1 MAEHFKNYIGG
12 EWVDAISGE
21 TFENINPSNVEEVIG
36 IFPRSGREDVNRA
49 VGAALD
55 ALEGWKATPPPE
67 RGEILLRAARLLDER
82 RDELASVISR
92 ENGKTKG
99 SCVGEVQSALDM
111 ANYMAGEGRRM
122 FGKTTHSALRKRFAM
137 TKRYPIGVVGII
149 LPFNFPMALSG
160 WRVFPALI
168 CGNTVV
174 LKSDE
179 YSPETTVHFVRIL
192 EEAGIPKGVVNLV
205 HGFGPEVGEAITTH
219 PDIAL
224 VSFTGSSATGRRVA
238 ENCVKRGA
246 KVSLELGGKNGV
258 IVMDDADLELA
269 VDGVVC
275 GAFSVSGQ
283 RCTAT
288 GRVIVHRDVYD
299 RFLSMLTERTEKLKV
314 GPADD
319 ESSEV
324 TPLINNKQLE
334 RVLGFIERAKQDGC
348 RVVTGGEQLTGG
360 VYDKGY
366 YVEPT
371 IIECDSPDKEIA
383 REEVFGPVLTV
394 LKAENYDDA
403 VKILNRSP
411 YGLSASIFT
420 KDVTRAFNFFDDAE
434 AGVCYINA
442 PTFGS
447 EPHMPF
453 GGVKDSGQGYREVGW
468 AAVETYSEVKTLYVD
483 YSAKIQ
489 NVQFVEED

>member
-1 MAEHFKNYIGG
+1 MAERFKNYIGG
-12 EWVDAISGE
+12 EWMAATTGQ
-21 TFENINPSNVEEVIG
+21 TFDNINPSNIGEVIG
-36 IFPRSGREDVNRA
+36 TFPRSTREDVDMA

-55 ALEGWKATPPPE
+55 ALERWKSTPPPQ
-67 RGEILLRAARLLDER
+67 RGEILYGAARLLDER
-82 RDELASVISR
+82 RDELAAIISR

-99 SCVGEVQSALDM
+99 SCIGEVQSALDM

-122 FGKTTHSALRKRFAM
+122 FGRTTHSGLTKRFAM

-192 EEAGIPKGVVNLV
+192 EEAGLPRGVLNLV
-205 HGFGPEVGEAITTH
+205 HGFGGEVGEAITTH
-219 PDIAL
+219 PDMAL
-224 VSFTGSSATGRRVA
+224 VSFTGSTATGRRVA
-238 ENCVKRGA
+238 ENCVSRGA

-258 IVMDDADLELA
+258 VVMSDADLELA
-269 VDGVVC
+269 ADGVVC

-288 GRVIVHRDVYD
+288 GRVVVHRDVYD

-348 RVVTGGEQLTGG
+348 RIVTGGRQLTGG
-360 VYDKGY
+360 VYDRGY

-371 IIECDSPDKEIA
+371 IIECDSPTKEIA

-394 LKAENYDDA
+394 LEAEDYQDA
-403 VKILNRSP
+403 LSILNHSS

-420 KDVTRAFNFFDDAE
+420 RDVTEAFRFFDDAE

-468 AAVETYSEVKTLYVD
+468 AAIETYSEPKTLYVD

>member
-1 MAEHFKNYIGG
+1 MTEEFKNYIGG
-12 EWVDAISGE
+12 EWVSAREGK
-21 TFENINPSNVEEVIG
+21 TFENTNPSNVNQVIG
-36 IFPRSGREDVNRA
+36 TFPRSSKEDVQMA
-49 VGAALD
+49 VREALSAFND
-55 ALEGWKATPPPE
+55 WKATPPPE
-67 RGEILLRAARLLDER
+67 RAEILFRAGRLLMER
-82 RDELASVISR
+82 KEELAEVISR
-92 ENGKTKG
+92 ENGKTRS
-99 SCVGEVQSALDM
+99 SCAGEVQSAIDM

-122 FGKTTHSALRKRFAM
+122 FGRTTHSALRRRFAM
-137 TKRYPIGVVGII
+137 TRRYPVGVVGII
-149 LPFNFPMALSG
+149 LPFNFPMALSA

-179 YSPETTVHFVRIL
+179 HSPETTVHFVKIL
-192 EEAGIPKGVVNLV
+192 EDAGLPKGVLNLV

-224 VSFTGSSATGRRVA
+224 VSFTGSTATGRRVA

-258 IVMDDADLELA
+258 VVMDDADLELA

-275 GAFSVSGQ
+275 GAFSVAGQ

-288 GRVIVHRDVYD
+288 GRVIVHRDVYEI
-299 RFLSMLTERTEKLKV
+299 FLSMLIDKTEKLKT

-319 ESSEV
+319 DTTDV
-324 TPLINNKQLE
+324 TPLISRAQLQ
-334 RVLGFIERAKQDGC
+334 RVLGFIERAQRDGC
-348 RVVTGGEQLTGG
+348 KILTGGTQLTGG
-360 VYDKGY
+360 VFDRGY
-366 YVEPT
+366 YVKPT
-371 IIECDSPDKEIA
+371 IIECDGPEKEIA

-394 LKAENYDDA
+394 LRAEDYEDA
-403 VKILNRSP
+403 MGILNSSP

-420 KDVTRAFNFFDDAE
+420 RDVTVAFNFLEDAD

-453 GGVKDSGQGYREVGW
+453 GGMKHSGQGYREVGW
-468 AAVETYSEVKTLYVD
+468 TAIETYSELKTLYVD
-483 YSAKIQ
+483 YSARIQ
-489 NVQFVEED
+489 NVQFVED